1 MIASLQMENS
11 SLVDCKE
18 MMLLIPY
25 TNETVPATRCV
36 LPVIAAEGQ
45 LTIMALAL
53 HYKTR
58 EQTEKPDWMPAGIV
72 GSFYN

>member
-1 MIASLQMENS
+1 
-11 SLVDCKE
+11 
-18 MMLLIPY
+18 MLLVPY
-25 TNETVPATRCV
+25 RNETVPATRCV

-45 LTIMALAL
+45 LTIIALAL

-58 EQTEKPDWMPAGIV
+58 EQTQKIDWKPAGIV